1 MINFILSLHIFSTLN
16 VVSSLIFNNWIN
28 IYIAI
33 NNLLK
38 LEDTSNINQEKIF
51 KMWLLSI
58 QCRYIISDLLYFYKV
73 KNRYIFNHFL
83 ESVICT
89 IIFYQSKNFMFSY
102 ICFIWTIFWK
112 LGLLYNKKIFL
123 K

>member
-1 MINFILSLHIFSTLN
+1 MNNFIISVHIISTFN
-16 VVSSLIFNNWIN
+16 VISSLIFNNWIN
-28 IYIAI
+28 IYILI

-83 ESVICT
+83 ESIICT
-89 IIFYQSKNFMFSY
+89 IIFYQSKNFIFSY
-102 ICFIWTIFWK
+102 ICFIWAIFWK
-112 LGLLYNKKIFL
+112 LGLLYNKKVLL